1 MAGHKSPLHQ
11 TITHIIC
18 YAIFCYQ
25 IPGTK
30 KKLKTWFLKSTHQE
44 AWHESSQLP
53 CSGPCTTCP
62 VAPRGTAC
70 QMTCAILIIRC
81 AMHHRIAMNCNI
93 FAKMIKNMG
102 LDDCPPAL
110 HDAVEL
116 LEVAIV
122 ERDGCLA
129 SHY

>member
-1 MAGHKSPLHQ
+1 
-11 TITHIIC
+11 
-18 YAIFCYQ
+18 
-25 IPGTK
+25 
-30 KKLKTWFLKSTHQE
+30 
-44 AWHESSQLP
+44 
-53 CSGPCTTCP
+53 
-62 VAPRGTAC
+62 
-70 QMTCAILIIRC
+70 MTCAILIIRC

-129 SHY
+129 PHY